1 MKEFKTDIS
10 SIAKYLVFKPS
21 IHPNAH
27 YNIEITKDAI
37 PDSRVKVSEI
47 YRMSCGAEN
56 MYDGCQ
62 HTQ

>member
-21 IHPNAH
+21 IHPNSY
-27 YNIEITKDAI
+27 YNIEITKVAI
-37 PDSRVKVSEI
+37 PDPQVKVSEI
-47 YRMSCGAEN
+47 SRMSCGAEN
-56 MYDGCQ
+56 MYDERQ